1 MSFRRFANGGNNA
14 VTNPATPSGSKSAG
28 RQTTLASWRTPKTT
42 PGLIASASFQGTS
55 GGAAARHGAI
65 GLMASFG
72 EVLNAVP
79 QGYREV
85 LRAPFRAIANLAAKW
100 VGARHHYESLLN
112 HQAKGTLPP
121 SIIGMHYPTIELTSE
136 YKATVTDKLRGSREV
151 FDKFVLAVLD
161 EQVLI
166 TKAQVDFLDNLLNPE
181 LCSKDA
187 FDVIRS
193 QKVELA
199 KSSLEPRVIVP
210 ADDADEQQGW
220 VTSASHSREFS
231 CLTTD
236 LPVFI
241 ARIIAIEKERYFVD
255 RAKKDA
261 KTKLKEAAD
270 VEMGDATLSTR
281 AISDIV
287 KKELAAGLKKLK
299 LVSDEVMLLS
309 SDHSNISS
317 GKRVWSGQF
326 EEEGQQAKR
335 RRHEGEKYQENK
347 IGGLSQ
353 SQPCFWEEYS
363 NSASAQAV
371 YEVERQ
377 REAEGIVASANIN
390 LDTPAS
396 WPDEVLFI
404 PYPLA
409 IRYLLR
415 SATPAHLEAV
425 RFRAGIHLGPDVSV
439 PDYICIQLSAG
450 LKYMPRIP
458 KDPRLVLIAYDD
470 FCDRL
475 RWKITWIKKSA
486 KNQAQV
492 PGSGDKSSPYDPD
505 YRITKDRSTCDNVE
519 SYIERGLDAGRK
531 YCQNY
536 IDTFAPGQ
544 SQSKLKPELVRVNE
558 ISEFLLERDYIV
570 LPTDKNLGSSVVTR
584 QWFIENTNK
593 LLSDPKAYMKITLS
607 EVTVILEKTIAKVG
621 VMADLADTGLKHP
634 QLAEFLRQ
642 FADPDSFT
650 STNLPTF
657 YGIAKIHKTPV
668 KMRPIVPCHSAAQNP
683 AAKYVSKSLKPVL
696 AKCEYVLRGTKDLAI
711 RLAKTNF
718 STSRKK
724 FLVSYDVVAYYP
736 NLPLTHAIEIVTKMW
751 KDSEKPSLTEQAIFK
766 MGIELACRNLVCQF
780 DGQYFLQLQGIAMG
794 VACSPDISNLFGA
807 AFENIFMA
815 SSQTRERIPF
825 YGRFID
831 DGFMIVYAD
840 SKDEALQ
847 FCKDTV
853 NIGDLDLTWDVSDRL
868 MPFLDMLVYIDPV
881 SQRIEHR
888 PYRKARSHLERIP
901 FVSHHP
907 QDVKRGTFLGEMSRM
922 AVLSSNPSNYLEA
935 LKDLQSIYVARGYPS
950 DLVRKW
956 TKDNCAKRWHARLEE
971 SSAIGNREVTTGV
984 VKKENLLILKTTFNP
999 IWDTFNIHELSQVV
1013 VNHWLSSIN
1022 NRGWYN
1028 KQLFEY
1034 ASRVRPN
1041 VTHALS
1047 WPEVR
1052 NIAKSDG
1059 FVPSRGEVVSE
1070 TTHTFGLITS
1080 TAPND
1085 DTIGNAGVLSQEAS
1099 SSSSLPVWEDISF
1112 ETTRWLG
1119 HHVQSLEGIRVL
1131 DVRKVGLTTSRWML
1145 SRKKHRNLADR
1156 LSKVKRAVLSNN
1168 TAEPDQPCEDI
1179 EPDDPI
1185 EEDQP
1190 SPPWLDD
1197 DVAMYDAFD
1206 HYDMP
1211 MDEL

>member
-1 MSFRRFANGGNNA
+1 
-14 VTNPATPSGSKSAG
+14 
-28 RQTTLASWRTPKTT
+28 
-42 PGLIASASFQGTS
+42 
-55 GGAAARHGAI
+55 
-65 GLMASFG
+65 
-72 EVLNAVP
+72 
-79 QGYREV
+79 
-85 LRAPFRAIANLAAKW
+85 
-100 VGARHHYESLLN
+100 
-112 HQAKGTLPP
+112 
-121 SIIGMHYPTIELTSE
+121 
-136 YKATVTDKLRGSREV
+136 
-151 FDKFVLAVLD
+151 
-161 EQVLI
+161 
-166 TKAQVDFLDNLLNPE
+166 
-181 LCSKDA
+181 
-187 FDVIRS
+187 
-193 QKVELA
+193 
-199 KSSLEPRVIVP
+199 
-210 ADDADEQQGW
+210 
-220 VTSASHSREFS
+220 
-231 CLTTD
+231 
-236 LPVFI
+236 
-241 ARIIAIEKERYFVD
+241 
-255 RAKKDA
+255 
-261 KTKLKEAAD
+261 
-270 VEMGDATLSTR
+270 
-281 AISDIV
+281 
-287 KKELAAGLKKLK
+287 
-299 LVSDEVMLLS
+299 
-309 SDHSNISS
+309 
-317 GKRVWSGQF
+317 
-326 EEEGQQAKR
+326 
-335 RRHEGEKYQENK
+335 
-347 IGGLSQ
+347 
-353 SQPCFWEEYS
+353 
-363 NSASAQAV
+363 
-371 YEVERQ
+371 
-377 REAEGIVASANIN
+377 
-390 LDTPAS
+390 
-396 WPDEVLFI
+396 
-404 PYPLA
+404 
-409 IRYLLR
+409 
-415 SATPAHLEAV
+415 
-425 RFRAGIHLGPDVSV
+425 
-439 PDYICIQLSAG
+439 
-450 LKYMPRIP
+450 
-458 KDPRLVLIAYDD
+458 
-470 FCDRL
+470 
-475 RWKITWIKKSA
+475 
-486 KNQAQV
+486 
-492 PGSGDKSSPYDPD
+492 
-505 YRITKDRSTCDNVE
+505 
-519 SYIERGLDAGRK
+519 
-531 YCQNY
+531 
-536 IDTFAPGQ
+536 
-544 SQSKLKPELVRVNE
+544 VRVNE

>member
-1 MSFRRFANGGNNA
+1 MNNEAYAFLLFRD
-14 VTNPATPSGSKSAG
+14 PI
-28 RQTTLASWRTPKTT
+28 RTFRGFTQA
-42 PGLIASASFQGTS
+42 LILYKYS
-55 GGAAARHGAI
+55 GGCTDETQSRN
-65 GLMASFG
+65 LFSW
-72 EVLNAVP
+72 LP
-79 QGYREV
+79 QEKLFAFTFSSHSKV
-85 LRAPFRAIANLAAKW
+85 HNC
-100 VGARHHYESLLN
+100 SL
-112 HQAKGTLPP
+112 
-121 SIIGMHYPTIELTSE
+121 
-136 YKATVTDKLRGSREV
+136 
-151 FDKFVLAVLD
+151 
-161 EQVLI
+161 
-166 TKAQVDFLDNLLNPE
+166 
-181 LCSKDA
+181 
-187 FDVIRS
+187 RS
-193 QKVELA
+193 QLFTP
-199 KSSLEPRVIVP
+199 L
-210 ADDADEQQGW
+210 
-220 VTSASHSREFS
+220 
-231 CLTTD
+231 
-236 LPVFI
+236 
-241 ARIIAIEKERYFVD
+241 
-255 RAKKDA
+255 
-261 KTKLKEAAD
+261 TKLKEAAD

-299 LVSDEVMLLS
+299 LVSDEDFLLS
-309 SDHSNISS
+309 SDHSINSS
-317 GKRVWSGQF
+317 GKRVWSGQVQ
-326 EEEGQQAKR
+326 EEGQQAKR
-335 RRHEGEKYQENK
+335 RRHQGKQYQENK
-347 IGGLSQ
+347 IGGLCQ
-353 SQPCFWEEYS
+353 SQPAFWEEYQPT
-363 NSASAQAV
+363 ASAQTV
-371 YEVERQ
+371 FEVERQ
-377 REAEGIVASANIN
+377 REAESVVASANIN

-425 RFRAGIHLGPDVSV
+425 RFRAGIHLGPDVYV
-439 PDYICIQLSAG
+439 PDHICIQISAG
-450 LKYMPRIP
+450 LKYMPRIAR
-458 KDPRLVLIAYDD
+458 DPRLVLSAYDD

-475 RWKITWIKKSA
+475 RWKITWMKKSA
-486 KNQAQV
+486 KKQAQV
-492 PGSGDKSSPYDPD
+492 LISNEDTTAPYDPD
-505 YRITKDRSTCDNVE
+505 YRITKDRVTCDLVE
-519 SYIERGLDAGRK
+519 NYIESGLDAGRE
-531 YCQNY
+531 YCQKF
-536 IDTFAPGQ
+536 IDNSEPGR
-544 SQSKLKPELVRVNE
+544 SQTKPKPELVRVNE
-558 ISEFLLERDYIV
+558 ISDFLRERDYIV

-584 QWFIENTNK
+584 QWFIDMTNK
-593 LLSDPKAYMKITLS
+593 LLSDPKAYMKISLA
-607 EVTVILEKTIAKVG
+607 EVTLILEKTITKVG
-621 VMADLADTGLKHP
+621 VMADLAETGLKHP

-642 FADPDSFT
+642 FANTDTFT

-683 AAKYVSKSLKPVL
+683 AAKYISKSLKPVL
-696 AKCEYVLRGTKDLAI
+696 AECEYVLRGTKDLAI
-711 RLAKTNF
+711 RLAKTKF

-751 KDSEKPSLTEQAIFK
+751 KDSLKPSLTEQAIFK

-807 AFENIFMA
+807 AFENVFMA
-815 SSQTRERIPF
+815 SSVTRERIPF

-840 SKDEALQ
+840 SKDDALQ

-853 NIGDLDLTWDVSDRL
+853 NIGDLDLTWEVSDRL
-868 MPFLDMLVYIDPV
+868 MPFLDMLVYLDPV
-881 SQRIEHR
+881 SGRVEHR

-984 VKKENLLILKTTFNP
+984 VKKDNLLILKTTFNP
-999 IWDTFNIHELSQVV
+999 IWDSFNIHELSEVV
-1013 VNHWLSSIN
+1013 VNHWLASIN
-1022 NRGWYN
+1022 SRGWYN
-1028 KQLFEY
+1028 KQLYEY
-1034 ASRVRPN
+1034 ARKVRPN
-1041 VTHALS
+1041 VTHELT

-1052 NIAKSDG
+1052 NIAKADG

-1070 TTHTFGLITS
+1070 TTHTFGLTTS
-1080 TAPND
+1080 TPSND
-1085 DTIGNAGVLSQEAS
+1085 NTVGQVGVQSTEAS
-1099 SSSSLPVWEDISF
+1099 SSSSLPLWDDISF

-1119 HHVQSLEGIRVL
+1119 HHVQSLEVIRLL

-1145 SRKKHRNLADR
+1145 SRKKHRNLADQ
-1156 LSKVKRAVLSNN
+1156 LSKVKKAVLSIN
-1168 TAEPDQPCEDI
+1168 TAEPNQPSEDV
-1179 EPDDPI
+1179 EQDDPI
-1185 EEDQP
+1185 VEDHP

-1197 DVAMYDAFD
+1197 DVAMYDAFE
-1206 HYDMP
+1206 HYDIP